1 MTRLAPLLTVALLV
15 VSAPRPAHA
24 QDPSRDSP
32 AHISLVDG
40 AAVLEREGRTESA
53 PASMPLLAGDRIRTQ
68 NGRVEILFED
78 RSTLHLDTST
88 VVDFQSDDVIR
99 VLDGRVRVNITN
111 ANGGT
116 RRVGYRIDAPSAWVQ
131 ISAPGEYRVSILRG
145 ERDLEVELAVLRGAA
160 ELVNEDGRTPLGAGE
175 RAYARAGAA
184 PSYAY
189 VFNSAAWDSFD
200 RWSEARRDA
209 RLGVSS
215 QYLPEPVQ
223 SYATTFADYG
233 SWQYMPTYGYVW
245 YPRVNPGWR
254 PYYYGRWATYRPW
267 GWTWIGSDPWAW
279 PTHHYGRWGFSSNLW
294 FWIPGRTWGPAWVS
308 WAYAPGYV
316 SWCPLG
322 WNNRPVVGFV
332 NVNVRHH
339 NPWNAWTVVPHRTFG
354 AGYVNVNVINS
365 TRIDVRTRDSFV
377 VRDTAPDFR
386 GYAVPR
392 SATAIRGTGTRGDS
406 FSASQAASPR
416 VGASPSQAA
425 IGRAVPRSGT
435 APAPSREGAS
445 ATQAVPSGAAEA
457 AAAEFRSRR
466 SAGSQL
472 SGPGYPNAARQP
484 SASRSGT
491 AATQIAPP
499 AGSAPT
505 QVSPEVSSRI
515 ERRAVPRG
523 GSTWSG
529 SDQRGVR
536 QPMDVPS
543 RRAAPDYRAAPV
555 PDPVDPTATFRRPE
569 SYRGVPR
576 SSGPDNGVYAPPQS
590 YGYGAQP
597 ERNPYRSPSSD
608 SPSGAPRAVPRS
620 SPAGGGAPPPMYRS
634 MPGGDSGR
642 SAPAPSGPPPQ
653 SAAPARPSG
662 PPPSAGASSG
672 QSRSGG
678 GSQSTGR
685 AVPRGRGGR

>member
-15 VSAPRPAHA
+15 VAAPRPALA
-24 QDPSRDSP
+24 QDRIQESP

-78 RSTLHLDTST
+78 RSTLHLDTAT
-88 VVDFQSDDVIR
+88 VVDFQSDDVVR
-99 VLDGRVRVNITN
+99 LLDGRVRVNITN
-111 ANGGT
+111 ASGG
-116 RRVGYRIDAPSAWVQ
+116 RRNIGYRIDAPSAWVQ

-223 SYATTFADYG
+223 SYAATFANYG

-245 YPRVNPGWR
+245 YPRVSPGWR
-254 PYYYGRWATYRPW
+254 PYYHGRWASYRPW

-279 PTHHYGRWGFSSNLW
+279 PTHHYGRWGFSANLW

-322 WNNRPVVGFV
+322 WNNRPVLQFGYF
-332 NVNVRHH
+332 NGYHH
-339 NPWNAWTVVPHRTFG
+339 NPWNAWTVVRHRTFG
-354 AGYVNVNVINS
+354 AGYVNGNVVNS
-365 TRIDVRTRDSFV
+365 TRIDVRTRDAFV

-386 GYAVPR
+386 GDAVPR
-392 SATAIRGTGTRGDS
+392 SATAIRAAGTSRGAV
-406 FSASQAASPR
+406 SA
-416 VGASPSQAA
+416 PSQAG
-425 IGRAVPRSGT
+425 IGRAVPRSGS
-435 APAPSREGAS
+435 APL
-445 ATQAVPSGAAEA
+445 PSGITDE
-457 AAAEFRSRR
+457 AAAEFRSRG

-472 SGPGYPNAARQP
+472 SGPGYPNPSRQP

-491 AATQIAPP
+491 AATPIAPP
-499 AGSAPT
+499 AGSTST
-505 QVSPEVSSRI
+505 QSVSPQAGSRI
-515 ERRAVPRG
+515 ERRAVPRS
-523 GSTWSG
+523 GSSWTG
-529 SDQRGVR
+529 SDQRG
-536 QPMDVPS
+536 QEPMAVPS
-543 RRAAPDYRAAPV
+543 RRAAPEYRAAPV
-555 PDPVDPTATFRRPE
+555 PDPVDPAATFRRSE

-576 SSGPDNGVYAPPQS
+576 SDSRDNGVYAAPQP
-590 YGYGAQP
+590 YGTQP
-597 ERNPYRSPSSD
+597 ERSPYRTPSGD

-620 SPAGGGAPPPMYRS
+620 APDGGSAPPPMYRS
-634 MPGGDSGR
+634 MPGGGSGR

-653 SAAPARPSG
+653 SAAPTSPSGG
-662 PPPSAGASSG
+662 PPPSANAPSG

-678 GSQSTGR
+678 GQSTGR